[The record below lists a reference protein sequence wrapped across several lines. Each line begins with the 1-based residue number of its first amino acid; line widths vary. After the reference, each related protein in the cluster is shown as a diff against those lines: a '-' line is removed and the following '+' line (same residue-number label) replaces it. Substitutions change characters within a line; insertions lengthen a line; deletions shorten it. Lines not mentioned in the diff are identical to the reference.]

1 VSTPEPREYYV
12 TPLEKF
18 AAVEEP
24 GADALVGG
32 EDGALIPEGGDVM
45 VYGDGGAGKT
55 TLTIDL
61 GLHLAAGEPWLGIRV
76 ARPVR
81 VLVIENEGPRPLF
94 RAKLRRK
101 LAAWAGPALEGRVI
115 IFEEPWG
122 AITFTDPSWQAAL
135 AEAIRDGEVD
145 ALIAGPVTRLGMD
158 EAGTLQQVR
167 DFMRLVSEVRAQSGR
182 RLVVILV
189 HHENKGGAVS
199 GAWEGS
205 GDTLLHVEA
214 RGPGHTCLHVQK
226 ARWSSEHHG
235 TTLDLAWTD
244 GEGFTVED
252 ERNYQ
257 VEIEALLTDG
267 QWRTA
272 KEIANKRE
280 HPDKPGIGA
289 GVETVQATLKQHL
302 DIFDERNGKEVGR
315 HANATVYGLTSAQKS
330 DGADR
335 VPPGTSGRLT
345 STPYTPEGGG
355 GECRQAPS
363 PQSGVDSDRDSDAA
377 GNGWTDDEMQ
387 ALIDDKQETAG

>member
-1 VSTPEPREYYV
+1 MSTPELHEFYV

-24 GADALVGG
+24 GAEALVGG
-32 EDGALIPEGGDVM
+32 EDAALIPEGGDVM

-76 ARPVR
+76 ARPIR

-101 LAAWAGPALEGRVI
+101 LAAWAGPALEERVG

-122 AITFTDPSWQAAL
+122 AITFTDPSWQSAL
-135 AEAIRDGEVD
+135 AEAIRDGEID

-167 DFMRLVSEVRAQSGR
+167 DFLRLVSEVRTQSGR

-205 GDTLLHVEA
+205 GDTLLHIEA

-226 ARWSSEHHG
+226 ARWSSVHHG

-252 ERNYQ
+252 PRNYHA
-257 VEIEALLTDG
+257 EIEALLTDG
-267 QWRTA
+267 EWRTA
-272 KEIANKRE
+272 REIANKRDHHE
-280 HPDKPGIGA
+280 KPGIGA
-289 GVETVQATLKQHL
+289 SIETVQGVLKQHL
-302 DIFDERNGKEVGR
+302 DTFAECNGKDIGRSPKATFYGLNSAQSSVSSVGVLQGT
-315 HANATVYGLTSAQKS
+315 ANATELT
-330 DGADR
+330 
-335 VPPGTSGRLT
+335 VPPLRGTVVPSAV
-345 STPYTPEGGG
+345 PTPELGLN
-355 GECRQAPS
+355 
-363 PQSGVDSDRDSDAA
+363 SGQDSVADD
-377 GNGWTDDEMQ
+377 GWTVEQLEALAREHDET
-387 ALIDDKQETAG
+387 LR